1 MEYKDFSKCV
11 VCRSG
16 QNLKDYRGEYEVT
29 MLLNTLYLV
38 VMYPIEKRN
47 TLGIAAKTV
56 VPNLEDYAQID
67 RCGNVFNKD
76 DILRYLRNALAHFN
90 IKVSPD
96 PHHKRIECVQL
107 WAINSDDVTKPQ
119 YKAKSNGAICEFT
132 FSIKGLKDFTEYMIE
147 TVLKTF
153 EDKPSTNICENCL
166 YRD

>member
-1 MEYKDFSKCV
+1 MEYTDFSKCV

-16 QNLKDYRGEYEVT
+16 QNLKDYDGKFEVT

-47 TLGIAAKTV
+47 TLGIGAKKI
-56 VPNLEDYAQID
+56 VPALEGYAKID

-90 IKVSPD
+90 IKVSSD
-96 PHHKRIECVQL
+96 SYHKKIECIQL
-107 WAINSDDVTKPQ
+107 WAINNDNVTTQ
-119 YKAKSNGAICEFT
+119 YRAKSNGAICEFT
-132 FSIKGLKDFTEYMIE
+132 FSTKGLKDFTEYMIE

-153 EDKPSTNICENCL
+153 EDKPSTNICENCP